1 MSSNR
6 RVVDL
11 TQPKMNEKKITE
23 AYAQL
28 LYFKYLLSTMDDT
41 ERDYLG
47 DNPEWMEA
55 MRTRYDMN
63 KEKEEEVIEFLSNT
77 KQDRIRDLDMVEDV
91 IEVIRIKNMTEE
103 EVLAYCGV

>member
-1 MSSNR
+1 
-6 RVVDL
+6 
-11 TQPKMNEKKITE
+11 
-23 AYAQL
+23 
-28 LYFKYLLSTMDDT
+28 
-41 ERDYLG
+41 
-47 DNPEWMEA
+47 MEA